1 MTMTSRIV
9 AGLAGLLLLLASGC
23 ASANTANRLQV
34 EPNGQARITITNSSL
49 QSDIEIVSG
58 RALYEDDVLVVAV
71 ELISHMD
78 RKATL
83 EYRFS
88 WRDADDFVLEE
99 DSWSELFVNGFEEKQ
114 VQGRAT
120 EPNSAQGTFE
130 LRRFSGR
137 TDADN

>member
-1 MTMTSRIV
+1 MTTTSRII

-23 ASANTANRLQV
+23 ASANTANRLQIT
-34 EPNGQARITITNSSL
+34 PDGQAEITITNSSL
-49 QSDIEIVSG
+49 QSDVEIVSG

-71 ELISHMD
+71 ELLSHVD
-78 RKATL
+78 EKATL
-83 EYRFS
+83 EYRFA

-99 DSWSELFVNGFEEKQ
+99 EAWSELFVNALEEKQ

-120 EPNSAQGTFE
+120 EPNSARGTFE

>member
-1 MTMTSRIV
+1 MTTTSRIFI
-9 AGLAGLLLLLASGC
+9 GLAGLFVILASGC
-23 ASANTANRLQV
+23 ASANTANRLQIT
-34 EPNGQARITITNSSL
+34 PDGQAEITITNGSL
-49 QSDIEIVSG
+49 QDEVEIVSG

-71 ELISHMD
+71 ELLSHVD
-78 RKATL
+78 RKSTL

-99 DSWSELFVNGFEEKQ
+99 DSWSELFVNGLEEKQ

-120 EPNSAQGTFE
+120 EPNSARATFE